1 MSDSTYASRSVA
13 AVCVAAHECGHA
25 IQDQKQYG
33 PLVLRST
40 LVPLANFGSTAAWPV
55 FILGLIMSL
64 RPLVMAGIV
73 LFTLAVLFQ
82 LVTLPVEFNASAR
95 AIKVL
100 ESTGMLGSTEI
111 DGAKKVLR
119 AAAMTYVASLAASV
133 LQLLRLIILQE
144 EEETVTDVINTRE
157 IVLAVLNEVLE
168 EDKYSHI
175 VLREVLEKYQYLEK
189 RDRSFITRVA
199 EGTLENLIEMDYI
212 ISQFSSVKVSRMKPA
227 IRNILRMSVYQL
239 KYMDSVPDSA
249 VCNEGVKLAQRK
261 GFFNLK
267 GFVNGV
273 LRSVA
278 RNLDKVKYPDPKE
291 MPVPYLSVTYSM
303 PEWILATAGSASMI
317 LRPWRPS
324 ARASIKIM

>member
-1 MSDSTYASRSVA
+1 MLLAAYRYGGYGFYFDPTYFLVVIGLLLSLWASSVVNSTFNKYSKVRCMSNLSGAEAARKVLDSCGLYNVSIEHISGKLTDHYDPRSKVLRLSDSTYASRSVA

-40 LVPLANFGSTAAWPV
+40 LVPLANFGSAAAWPV

-133 LQLLRLIILQE
+133 LQLLRLIILAGG
-144 EEETVTDVINTRE
+144 R
-157 IVLAVLNEVLE
+157 
-168 EDKYSHI
+168 
-175 VLREVLEKYQYLEK
+175 
-189 RDRSFITRVA
+189 RDR
-199 EGTLENLIEMDYI
+199 D
-212 ISQFSSVKVSRMKPA
+212 
-227 IRNILRMSVYQL
+227 
-239 KYMDSVPDSA
+239 
-249 VCNEGVKLAQRK
+249 
-261 GFFNLK
+261 
-267 GFVNGV
+267 
-273 LRSVA
+273 
-278 RNLDKVKYPDPKE
+278 
-291 MPVPYLSVTYSM
+291 
-303 PEWILATAGSASMI
+303 
-317 LRPWRPS
+317 
-324 ARASIKIM
+324 